1 MLLVDMIDVG
11 SMIGVGVP
19 IVAFP
24 FPCRARTDPSIGE
37 VLSSPLAPTPNP
49 YSTFTFEDDGS
60 GVRLSKRNL
69 RPNQH
74 LVKLHGHVNT
84 PINNREFGIQLFNLI
99 KMKSKYQ

>member
-1 MLLVDMIDVG
+1 MKKVSQPLYLSHTNFLTRIT
-11 SMIGVGVP
+11 
-19 IVAFP
+19 
-24 FPCRARTDPSIGE
+24 RTAEKIKLQRLTKRVKNTE
-37 VLSSPLAPTPNP
+37 KKAP
-49 YSTFTFEDDGS
+49 TFEDDGS

-74 LVKLHGHVNT
+74 LVKLHDHVNT